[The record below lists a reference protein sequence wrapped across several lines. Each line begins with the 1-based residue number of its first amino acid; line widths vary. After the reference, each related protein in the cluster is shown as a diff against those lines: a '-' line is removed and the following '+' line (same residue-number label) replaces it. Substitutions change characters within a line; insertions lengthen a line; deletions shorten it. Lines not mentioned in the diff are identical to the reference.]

1 MATYN
6 APPTITTHGITRI
19 EAGPVIHREATSEHR
34 EYQTRDLLFYGQ
46 DNQVLFSL
54 CLFAHTDF
62 ASDPLTVKEVPCL
75 E

>member
-1 MATYN
+1 MSTYN
-6 APPTITTHGITRI
+6 TPPAITNHGITRI
-19 EAGPVIHREATSEHR
+19 EAGPVTHREATSEHR

-54 CLFAHTDF
+54 CLFAHTDLEGN
-62 ASDPLTVKEVPCL
+62 PLTIKEITCP

>member
-1 MATYN
+1 MSTYN
-6 APPTITTHGITRI
+6 TPPTITNHGITRI
-19 EAGPVIHREATSEHR
+19 EAGPVIHREVTPEHR

-54 CLFAHTDF
+54 CLFAHTGLEGN
-62 ASDPLTVKEVPCL
+62 PLTIKEVPCP